1 MLQFEEEAGIN
12 IVNNQSDVGSPLNN
26 NYPISPARS

>member
-1 MLQFEEEAGIN
+1 MLQFEEEAAIN
-12 IVNNQSDVGSPLNN
+12 IVNNQSGAGSPLNN

>member
-12 IVNNQSDVGSPLNN
+12 IVNNQSGAESPLNN